1 MATVTNRKLTFQM
14 NKEALK
20 CRYDDLMIIGD
31 SNQADVDGLW
41 LNMEDKEYPIFEILC
56 QIFPELSKLN
66 PQSTVHAKT
75 LYNAVNV
82 IRRSAPGSVFQ
93 VLTDHAC
100 FVPMN
105 HGYWTYDPELKT

>member
-1 MATVTNRKLTFQM
+1 M

-20 CRYDDLMIIGD
+20 CRYDDLIIIGD
-31 SNQADVDGLW
+31 SNQADVDRLW
-41 LNMEDKEYPIFEILC
+41 LNMEDKEQPIYDILC

-75 LYNAVNV
+75 LYSAVNV
-82 IRRSAPGSVFQ
+82 IRRVAPGSVFQ

-105 HGYWTYDPELKT
+105 HGYWTYNPDLKE